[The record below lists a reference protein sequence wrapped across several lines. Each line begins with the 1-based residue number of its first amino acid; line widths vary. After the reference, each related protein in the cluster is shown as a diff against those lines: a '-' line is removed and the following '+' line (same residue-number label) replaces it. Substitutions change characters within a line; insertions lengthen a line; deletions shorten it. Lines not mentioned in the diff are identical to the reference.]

1 MMTDSILLIGCT
13 NESINTA
20 IWLASLNKSV
30 QLLADEGS
38 VAHTLASYKFDHQM
52 SALWQMYTQ
61 TGQITVVASPNASAY
76 IWLFLDAQGVNE
88 YLPSL
93 FDTAAQVILS
103 GSVNIGDVAA
113 LANQFTTDHVCYVPF
128 VFMKD
133 GTGFGSLSSPD
144 MVMVGEKI
152 LGVHTVNEPLL
163 MLLSRTDKQF
173 VGEIKTVEF
182 ARAGIMAML
191 ATRLSLVNEMARL
204 ADASGIDITTVQA
217 VMGLDKRIGKDYLS
231 AGWGFGG
238 QALPTEVFL
247 LNEFFKQNQV
257 KGRLL
262 STVSQINED
271 QKELIFRKFW
281 RYFDGFIDG
290 KSVMIWGAGYRAN
303 TGRTTNSAIHPLL
316 KLLWSYGIKTTIYAP
331 NAGFELTELYGDEP
345 LFGLSDDA
353 YKLKG
358 CDALFILNWSEMVL
372 PAIERLN
379 QFGLPIFDAKNI
391 LNNQL
396 IAHYT
401 GDYHGIGRN
410 HSKGEV

>member
-1 MMTDSILLIGCT
+1 MTDSILLIGCT

-30 QLLADEGS
+30 QLLADDS
-38 VAHTLASYKFDHQM
+38 AVSHTLASYKFDHQM

-61 TGQITVVASPNASAY
+61 TGQITVVDAPTTAAY
-76 IWLFLDAQGVNE
+76 VWLFLDAQGVDQQ
-88 YLPSL
+88 LSSL
-93 FDTAAQVILS
+93 LDTTAQVILS
-103 GSVNIGDVAA
+103 GSVTIGDVAS
-113 LANQFTTDHVCYVPF
+113 LANEFTTDQVCYVPF

-144 MVMVGEKI
+144 MVMIGEKI
-152 LGVHTVNEPLL
+152 LGVHTTNELLL

-173 VGEIKTVEF
+173 VGDIKTVEF

-191 ATRLSLVNEMARL
+191 ATRLSFVNEMARL
-204 ADASGIDITTVQA
+204 ADASGVDITTVQA

-238 QALPTEVFL
+238 QTLPTEVEL
-247 LNEFFKQNQV
+247 LDQFFKRNQV
-257 KGRLL
+257 QSRLL

-290 KSVMIWGAGYRAN
+290 KSVMIWGAGYRTG

-331 NAGFELTELYGDEP
+331 NAGFELTQIYGDEP
-345 LFGLSDDA
+345 LSGLCDDA
-353 YKLKG
+353 YDLAG
-358 CDALFILNWSEMVL
+358 RDALFILNWSEAV
-372 PAIERLN
+372 PPNIEQLN

-391 LNNQL
+391 LTNDMAQ
-396 IAHYT
+396 HYQ
-401 GDYHGIGRN
+401 GDYQGIGRN
-410 HSKGEV
+410 YYWT

>member
-52 SALWQMYTQ
+52 SALWQMYVQ
-61 TGQITVVASPNASAY
+61 TEQITVVASPNAAAY
-76 IWLFLDAQGVNE
+76 VWLFLDAQGIDE

-93 FDTAAQVILS
+93 FDTTDQIILS
-103 GSVNIGDVAA
+103 GSVNIGEVAA
-113 LANQFTTDHVCYVPF
+113 LANKFTTDHVCYVPF

-144 MVMVGEKI
+144 LVLIGEK
-152 LGVHTVNEPLL
+152 HTGCHQSNALL
-163 MLLSRTDKQF
+163 LNLLARSEQRFIDDIGT
-173 VGEIKTVEF
+173 IEF
-182 ARAGIMAML
+182 ARSSIMAML
-191 ATRLSLVNEMARL
+191 ATRLSFMNEMARL
-204 ADASGIDITTVQA
+204 ADASGVDIKKVQSI
-217 VMGLDKRIGKDYLS
+217 LSKDKRIGKDYLS

-238 QALPTEVFL
+238 QTLPNEVGL
-247 LNEFFKQNQV
+247 LDQFFKQNQV
-257 KGRLL
+257 QSRLL

-290 KSVMIWGAGYRAN
+290 KSVMIWGAGYRTG

-316 KLLWSYGIKTTIYAP
+316 KLLWSYHIKTTIYAP
-331 NAGFELTELYGDEP
+331 NAGFELSQLYADQP
-345 LFGLSDDA
+345 LMTLVDDPYLLSNV
-353 YKLKG
+353 
-358 CDALFILNWSEMVL
+358 DALFVLNWSG
-372 PAIERLN
+372 AIPPNLDELN
-379 QFGLPIFDAKNI
+379 QFSIPIFDAKNI
-391 LNNQL
+391 FSDKM
-396 IAHYT
+396 IAKLT
-401 GDYHGIGRN
+401 SDYQGIGRN
-410 HSKGEV
+410 FLGV

>member
-1 MMTDSILLIGCT
+1 MTDSILLIGCT

-30 QLLADEGS
+30 QLLADDS
-38 VAHTLASYKFDHQM
+38 AVSHTLASYKFDHQM

-61 TGQITVVASPNASAY
+61 TGQITVVASPVATAY
-76 IWLFLDAQGVNE
+76 VWLFLDAQGVDKQ
-88 YLPSL
+88 LASL
-93 FDTAAQVILS
+93 LDTTAQVVLS
-103 GSVNIGDVAA
+103 GSVTIGDAA
-113 LANQFTTDHVCYVPF
+113 NLANEFVTSQVCYVPF
-128 VFMKD
+128 VFMKG

-144 MVMVGEKI
+144 MVMIGEKT
-152 LGVHTVNEPLL
+152 LGVHTTNELLL

-173 VGEIKTVEF
+173 IGDIKTTEF

-191 ATRLSLVNEMARL
+191 ATRLSFVNEMARL
-204 ADASGIDITTVQA
+204 ADASGVDITTVQA

-238 QALPTEVFL
+238 QTLPTEVEL
-247 LNEFFKQNQV
+247 LDQFFKQNHVQS
-257 KGRLL
+257 RLL
-262 STVSQINED
+262 STVAQINED

-290 KSVMIWGAGYRAN
+290 KSVMIWGAGYRTG

-331 NAGFELTELYGDEP
+331 NAGFELTQIYGDEP
-345 LFGLSDDA
+345 LSGLCDDA
-353 YKLKG
+353 YDLAG
-358 CDALFILNWSEMVL
+358 RDALFILNWSEAV
-372 PAIERLN
+372 PPNIEQLN

-396 IAHYT
+396 IAHYV

-410 HSKGEV
+410 HSKVEV

>member
-1 MMTDSILLIGCT
+1 MTDSILLIGCT

-30 QLLADEGS
+30 QLLADDS
-38 VAHTLASYKFDHQM
+38 AVSHTLASYKFDHQM

-61 TGQITVVASPNASAY
+61 TGQITVVDTPATAAY
-76 IWLFLDAQGVNE
+76 VWLFLDAQGVDE
-88 YLPSL
+88 QLASL
-93 FDTAAQVILS
+93 LDTTAQVVLS
-103 GSVNIGDVAA
+103 GSVAIGDVAT
-113 LANQFTTDHVCYVPF
+113 LANEFVTSQVCYVPF
-128 VFMKD
+128 VFMKG

-144 MVMVGEKI
+144 MVIIGEKT
-152 LGVHTVNEPLL
+152 LGVHTTNELLL

-173 VGEIKTVEF
+173 VGDIKTVEF

-191 ATRLSLVNEMARL
+191 ATRLSFVNEMARL
-204 ADASGIDITTVQA
+204 ADASGVDITTVQA

-238 QALPTEVFL
+238 QTLPTEVEL
-247 LNEFFKQNQV
+247 LDQFFKQNQV
-257 KGRLL
+257 QSHLL

-290 KSVMIWGAGYRAN
+290 KSVMIWGAGYRTG

-316 KLLWSYGIKTTIYAP
+316 KLLWSYGIKTTIYAQ
-331 NAGFELTELYGDEP
+331 NTGFELTQIYGDEP
-345 LFGLSDDA
+345 LFDLCNDA
-353 YKLKG
+353 YDLAG
-358 CDALFILNWSEMVL
+358 RDALFILNWSEAVL
-372 PAIERLN
+372 PNIEQLN

-391 LNNQL
+391 LTNDMAQ
-396 IAHYT
+396 HYQ
-401 GDYHGIGRN
+401 GDYQGIGRN
-410 HSKGEV
+410 YYWT

>member
-1 MMTDSILLIGCT
+1 MTDSILLIGCT

-30 QLLADEGS
+30 QLLADDS
-38 VAHTLASYKFDHQM
+38 AVSHTLASYKFDHQM

-61 TGQITVVASPNASAY
+61 IGHIAVVDAPTTAAY
-76 IWLFLDAQGVNE
+76 VWLFLDAQGVDE
-88 YLPSL
+88 YLSSL
-93 FDTAAQVILS
+93 FDTTAQVILS
-103 GSVNIGDVAA
+103 GSVTIGEAAA
-113 LANQFTTDHVCYVPF
+113 LASEFTTDQVCYVPF

-144 MVMVGEKI
+144 MVMIGEKT
-152 LGVHTVNEPLL
+152 LGVHTTNELLL

-173 VGEIKTVEF
+173 VGDIKTVEF

-191 ATRLSLVNEMARL
+191 ATRLSFVNEMARL
-204 ADASGIDITTVQA
+204 ADASGVDITTVQA

-238 QALPTEVFL
+238 QTLPTEVEL
-247 LNEFFKQNQV
+247 LDQFFKKNQV
-257 KGRLL
+257 QSRLL
-262 STVSQINED
+262 STVAQINED

-290 KSVMIWGAGYRAN
+290 KSVMIWGAGYRTG

-316 KLLWSYGIKTTIYAP
+316 KLLWSYGIKTSIYAP
-331 NAGFELTELYGDEP
+331 NAGFELTEIYGDEP
-345 LFGLSDDA
+345 LFGLCDDA
-353 YKLKG
+353 YDLAG
-358 CDALFILNWSEMVL
+358 RDALFILNWSEVVL
-372 PAIERLN
+372 PTIEQLN

-396 IAHYT
+396 IAHYV

-410 HSKGEV
+410 HSKVEV